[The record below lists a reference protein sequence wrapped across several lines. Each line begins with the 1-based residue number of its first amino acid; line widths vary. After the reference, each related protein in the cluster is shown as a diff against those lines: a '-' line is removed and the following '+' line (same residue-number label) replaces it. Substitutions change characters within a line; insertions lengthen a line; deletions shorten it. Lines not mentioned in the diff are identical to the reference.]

1 MPCTKTEGGRNGR
14 EVLDAG
20 AEAHVPE
27 DGEAAEDLG
36 CEYGSQG
43 TVRCK
48 VLVTNLGG
56 LILSSVETDFGSSK
70 KYLILQSQKIK
81 LYDLLCIF
89 LRG

>member
-1 MPCTKTEGGRNGR
+1 MQQLKQRSRLENYTASSDIVFFLEPQKHSLSSLPCTKTEGGRNGR

-48 VLVTNLGG
+48 GV
-56 LILSSVETDFGSSK
+56 
-70 KYLILQSQKIK
+70 
-81 LYDLLCIF
+81 
-89 LRG
+89 